1 MTSLKRIVLKI
12 FGEETFGELNKWYH
26 RVLEDNLDYVVF
38 VVRRSYILALIMEK
52 IEGKKMEDISS
63 ATFLSDASILLHCRE
78 MARFYIDTGRFPKLL
93 ICDDILI
100 HGRNINHLI
109 DAIEDELISLLP
121 YCNPDKIR
129 SDLEKST
136 QINVLKIA
144 SGISLLHGRY
154 GKKLDLSL
162 VTEPKTWRKL
172 SNDISTLILKSRI
185 TNASYIYS
193 MHITKDY
200 FNKIKNGE
208 KGLIHTNYRD
218 IDQYTKVWCV
228 NKGNYVKALLTLRFI
243 KDDSGYRMAPFAFMP
258 DIDSSVTEQIMSLF
272 IDKVNIDDFASLMR
286 LYHSYK
292 GMRSY
297 NEFLTFLLSNVILKD
312 ICQKYDIYADDDDVS
327 DEIRKLARNYNFNT
341 LRQTENCL
349 KSTLKKYMFSIDE
362 LKKELE
368 TIIPDDEAVL
378 LDEFML
384 CGYNNW
390 ERTNSNRVRKALEE
404 YFYEKSWLEER
415 KAYIL
420 KNQPYSPDIN
430 YSKRVVTSV
439 FDVLHDTMDK
449 RNENELDIYMA
460 YILQMMDAGILAVS
474 SYAPND
480 KEVDGLMQFAKAG
493 EQSAAIYPSEMY
505 EYIPVLAYMQ
515 EECDKWHID
524 LESEIDSFCGKHKEW
539 FTVEKLQELKD
550 FVKRLKDVGQKVSDW
565 DWDYN
570 DKNDCSNNIRND
582 LKNEY
587 KKYISVI

>member
-1 MTSLKRIVLKI
+1 MTSLKRIALKI

-52 IEGKKMEDISS
+52 IEGKKMEDIGS
-63 ATFLSDASILLHCRE
+63 ATFLSDASILLHCRK
-78 MARFYIDTGRFPKLL
+78 MARFYIDTGRFPELL

-100 HGRNINHLI
+100 HGRNINHLL
-109 DAIEDELISLLP
+109 DAIEDKLISLLP

-154 GKKLDLSL
+154 AKKLDLSL

-172 SNDISTLILKSRI
+172 SNDISTLILKSGI

-193 MHITKDY
+193 MHITKDH
-200 FNKIKNGE
+200 FDKIKNAE
-208 KGLIHTNYRD
+208 NGLIHTNYRD

-243 KDDSGYRMAPFAFMP
+243 EDDSGYRMAPFAFMP

-272 IDKVNIDDFASLMR
+272 INKVNINDFASLMR

-312 ICQKYDIYADDDDVS
+312 ICQKYDISADDVDIS

-378 LDEFML
+378 LDDFML
-384 CGYNNW
+384 YGHNNW
-390 ERTNSNRVRKALEE
+390 ERTNSNSVRKALEE

-420 KNQPYSPDIN
+420 KNQPYSPDID

-493 EQSAAIYPSEMY
+493 EQSAAIYPSEMN

-515 EECDKWHID
+515 DECDKWHID

-539 FTVEKLQELKD
+539 FTVEKVQELKD

-570 DKNDCSNNIRND
+570 DKNNCSNNIRNE

-587 KKYISVI
+587 SKYISVI